1 MMRILTI
8 LAAVVA
14 LLAVPAPRAD
24 ATPAGAAV
32 ASDQFDCFFYLF
44 MQGYSG
50 KLVDIGCASGAQGD
64 EVICEGTLR
73 IAGVPDAIAEEAC
86 RRAALA

>member
-8 LAAVVA
+8 LATAA
-14 LLAVPAPRAD
+14 AILAVPAPRAE
-24 ATPAGAAV
+24 ATPTAGN
-32 ASDQFDCFFYLF
+32 QFDCFFYLF

-50 KLVDIGCASGAQGD
+50 KLVDIGCASGAQGN

-73 IAGVPDAIAEEAC
+73 IAGVPDPIGEEAC